1 MTREGRATRIAELPA
16 PMRQHL
22 HELDD
27 EEEAIAQ
34 AIARERWVDEMN

>member
-1 MTREGRATRIAELPA
+1 
-16 PMRQHL
+16 MRQHL